1 MNVHLIAI
9 GGAVM
14 HNLALDLKALGH
26 QVSGSDDQIFEPSK
40 SRLQEAGLLPQAW
53 GWFPEKIHGGLD
65 VVILGMHAR
74 ADNPELL
81 KAQEIGLRIMSFPE
95 FVYEQS
101 KNKKR
106 LVVAGSH
113 GKTTITAMIMH
124 VLKFHK
130 MDFDYLVG
138 SQLEGFDRMVRISS
152 DAPVIVLEGDE
163 YLASPLDPRPKFLH
177 YHPHAAVI
185 SGIAWDHINVF
196 PTYAGYVSQFEAL
209 MDTLED
215 GAVLGYFDGDTDL
228 VAIAEKRKDRLKL
241 KPYHAVD
248 HLIEDG
254 YTFLKTSLGLIPVQV
269 FGKHNIANIAAARI
283 LTEEAGVSKE
293 DFYTAIASFKGTAR
307 RLESWRAKTGY
318 RVYRDFAHAP
328 SKVAATVEAVRTQH
342 ADEKLVAC
350 LELHTFSSL
359 TKEFL
364 PHYAGSMDSP
374 DVSLVYFNPE
384 TLTHKKL
391 PALHAAEVKAAFKN
405 ENLEVFTDSKH
416 LLARL
421 KELAMAPACF
431 LLMSSGNFDNL
442 DLKPL
447 FE

>member
-1 MNVHLIAI
+1 VNVHLIAI

-40 SRLQEAGLLPQAW
+40 SRLADAGLLPTAW
-53 GWFPEKIHGGLD
+53 GWFPDKIHAGLD

-74 ADNPELL
+74 ADNLELL
-81 KAQEIGLRIMSFPE
+81 KAQALGLRIMSFPE
-95 FVYEQS
+95 FVYDQS
-101 KNKKR
+101 KEKKR

-138 SQLEGFDRMVRISS
+138 SQLEGFNRMVRITK

-177 YHPHAAVI
+177 YHAHAAVI

-196 PTYAGYVSQFEAL
+196 PTYASYVAQFEAL

-215 GAVLGYFDGDTDL
+215 GAVLGYFDGDADL
-228 VAIAEKRKDRLKL
+228 VEIAEKRSDRLKL

-248 HLIEDG
+248 HVIEEG
-254 YTFLKTSLGLIPVQV
+254 YTFLKTSLGLIPIQV

-283 LTEEAGVSKE
+283 LTEEAGVSKV

-307 RLESWRAKTGY
+307 RLESWPSKVNY

-359 TKEFL
+359 TKSFL
-364 PHYAGSMDSP
+364 PNYAGSMDSP
-374 DVSLVYFNPE
+374 DIAIIYYNPD
-384 TLTHKKL
+384 TIAQKKL
-391 PALHAAEVKAAFKN
+391 PALAEAEVKAAFQNDK
-405 ENLEVFTDSKH
+405 LEVFTDSQKLLERLSH
-416 LLARL
+416 LAGD
-421 KELAMAPACF
+421 PACF
-431 LLMSSGNFDNL
+431 LLMSSGNYDNL
-442 DLKPL
+442 DLKKL

>member
-1 MNVHLIAI
+1 VNVHLIAI

-26 QVSGSDDQIFEPSK
+26 QVTGSDDQIFEPSK
-40 SRLQEAGLLPQAW
+40 SRLEAQGLLPEAW
-53 GWFPEKIHGGLD
+53 GWFPDRIHAGLD
-65 VVILGMHAR
+65 IVILGMHAR

-81 KAQEIGLRIMSFPE
+81 RAQALGLRVMSFPE

-101 KNKKR
+101 KQKKR

-138 SQLEGFDRMVRISS
+138 SQLEGFDRMVKIT
-152 DAPVIVLEGDE
+152 DTAPVIILEGDE

-177 YHPHAAVI
+177 YHAHAVVI

-196 PTYAGYVSQFEAL
+196 PTYEGYVSQFEAL
-209 MDTLED
+209 MDTLPD
-215 GAVLGYFDGDTDL
+215 GGVLGYFDGDPDL
-228 VAIAEKRKDRLKL
+228 VGIAEKRADRLKL

-248 HLIEDG
+248 HVIEEG
-254 YTFLKTSLGLIPVQV
+254 YTFLKTSLGKVPVQV

-307 RLESWRAKTGY
+307 RLEAWPAREGY

-328 SKVAATVEAVRTQH
+328 SKVAATVEAVRSQH
-342 ADEKLVAC
+342 ENERLVAC
-350 LELHTFSSL
+350 LELHTYSSL
-359 TKEFL
+359 TKAFL
-364 PHYAGSMDSP
+364 PHYAGSMNGP
-374 DVSLVYFNPE
+374 EQAIVYYNPE
-384 TLTHKKL
+384 TLAHKKL
-391 PALHAAEVKAAFKN
+391 PALDPEEVKAAFQRN
-405 ENLEVFTDSKH
+405 DLEVFTDSRQLLERIKM
-416 LLARL
+416 LARE
-421 KELAMAPACF
+421 KGCF
-431 LLMSSGNFDNL
+431 LLMSSGNYDNL
-442 DLKPL
+442 DLKPV
-447 FE
+447 FS